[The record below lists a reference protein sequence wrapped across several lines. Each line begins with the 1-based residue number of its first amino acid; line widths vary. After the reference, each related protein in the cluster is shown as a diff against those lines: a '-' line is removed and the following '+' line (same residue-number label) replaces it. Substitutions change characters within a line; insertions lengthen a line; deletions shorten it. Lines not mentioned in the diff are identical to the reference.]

1 MKFWNEEIFT
11 SDIEIKNKI
20 PNLYILCLQTMENE
34 VKNEYSI
41 DELISMISEDNM
53 HYEIKTDEPV
63 GKENW

>member
-1 MKFWNEEIFT
+1 
-11 SDIEIKNKI
+11 
-20 PNLYILCLQTMENE
+20 MENE